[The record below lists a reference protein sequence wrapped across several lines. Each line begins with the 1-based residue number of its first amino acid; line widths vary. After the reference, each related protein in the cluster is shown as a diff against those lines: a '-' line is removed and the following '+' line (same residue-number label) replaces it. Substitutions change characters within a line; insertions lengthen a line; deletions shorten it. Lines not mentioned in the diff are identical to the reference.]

1 MTKERIEFANNL
13 LNLEM
18 NQELHTDCLTCQH
31 Y

>member
-13 LNLEM
+13 SNLEM
-18 NQELHTDCLTCQH
+18 NQELHTDRLTCQH